1 MHLYPLLVLTQQEGF
16 FFAMQKLFNVMSV
29 AAFTMSA
36 GMVVGSVLLYTRI
49 PSLTKYYMSELTLE
63 MTKVMFNMM
72 PSKIDEAMPK
82 LPTTT
87 GPAVP
92 IKSPF

>member
-1 MHLYPLLVLTQQEGF
+1 MGF
-16 FFAMQKLFNVMSV
+16 TMQKLFNVMSV
-29 AAFTMSA
+29 ASFVMSA
-36 GMVVGSVLLYTRI
+36 GMVAGTAVLYSKLPSIIDGYKGKILESVTGNV
-49 PSLTKYYMSELTLE
+49 TE
-63 MTKVMFNMM
+63 ML
-72 PSKIDEAMPK
+72 PGQIDEALPE

>member
-1 MHLYPLLVLTQQEGF
+1 MGQKICNALGILGF
-16 FFAMQKLFNVMSV
+16 VMSGTLVGLSVV
-29 AAFTMSA
+29 AF
-36 GMVVGSVLLYTRI
+36 VRI
-49 PSLTKYYMSELTLE
+49 PGM
-63 MTKVMFNMM
+63 
-72 PSKIDEAMPK
+72 IDEYAAEMMDDITGNLTDVMPGQIDQAMPE

>member
-1 MHLYPLLVLTQQEGF
+1 MQEAPFGEPFVLSMVT
-16 FFAMQKLFNVMSV
+16 MQKLFNVMSV
-29 AAFTMSA
+29 ASFVMSA
-36 GMVVGSVLLYTRI
+36 GMVAGSVILYTRI
-49 PSLTKYYMSELTLE
+49 PALTKYYMSELTLE
-63 MTKVMFNMM
+63 MTKVVSNMV
-72 PSKIDEAMPK
+72 PGKIDEVMPE

>member
-1 MHLYPLLVLTQQEGF
+1 
-16 FFAMQKLFNVMSV
+16 MQKVCNVLGVLGFVMSSALV
-29 AAFTMSA
+29 GASILAFA
-36 GMVVGSVLLYTRI
+36 RI
-49 PSLTKYYMSELTLE
+49 PGMIDDMAADMMGDITGDVTE
-63 MTKVMFNMM
+63 MIPGEVDAAL
-72 PSKIDEAMPK
+72 PG

>member
-1 MHLYPLLVLTQQEGF
+1 
-16 FFAMQKLFNVMSV
+16 MQKVCNVLGVLGFVMSSALV
-29 AAFTMSA
+29 GASILAFA
-36 GMVVGSVLLYTRI
+36 RI
-49 PSLTKYYMSELTLE
+49 PGMIDDMAADMMGDVTE
-63 MTKVMFNMM
+63 MI
-72 PSKIDEAMPK
+72 PGEIDAAMPE

>member
-1 MHLYPLLVLTQQEGF
+1 MGQKICNVLGVLGF
-16 FFAMQKLFNVMSV
+16 VMSGTLV
-29 AAFTMSA
+29 GLSIAAFA
-36 GMVVGSVLLYTRI
+36 RI
-49 PSLTKYYMSELTLE
+49 PGMIDDMAADMMGDITGNVTEMIPSEIDA
-63 MTKVMFNMM
+63 VM
-72 PSKIDEAMPK
+72 PE

>member
-1 MHLYPLLVLTQQEGF
+1 
-16 FFAMQKLFNVMSV
+16 MQKICNILGVLGFVMSGALVGASIV
-29 AAFTMSA
+29 AFSQVPGMIDDMAADMMSD
-36 GMVVGSVLLYTRI
+36 VTEKI
-49 PSLTKYYMSELTLE
+49 PGE
-63 MTKVMFNMM
+63 
-72 PSKIDEAMPK
+72 IDAALPE

>member
-1 MHLYPLLVLTQQEGF
+1 
-16 FFAMQKLFNVMSV
+16 MQKVCNVLGVLGFVMSGALVGASIV
-29 AAFTMSA
+29 AFA
-36 GMVVGSVLLYTRI
+36 RI
-49 PSLTKYYMSELTLE
+49 PGMIDDMAADLMDDVTGNVTE
-63 MTKVMFNMM
+63 MI
-72 PSKIDEAMPK
+72 PSQIDTAIPE

>member
-1 MHLYPLLVLTQQEGF
+1 
-16 FFAMQKLFNVMSV
+16 MQKVCNVLGILGFVMSGTLV
-29 AAFTMSA
+29 GLSIAAF
-36 GMVVGSVLLYTRI
+36 VRI
-49 PSLTKYYMSELTLE
+49 PGM
-63 MTKVMFNMM
+63 
-72 PSKIDEAMPK
+72 IDEYAAEMMDDITGNLTDVMPGQIDQAMPE